1 MNSTAVNMTT
11 CQGQFKRSGRRRAV
25 LQGRTNTKWKL
36 FWIYPFHLSKSSKWK
51 KYLSLFPRLLFVWLF
66 HYCLFT
72 LIRLPSWHIVSNCA
86 MCIYGTYKY
95 FLLQNHLNDLYSN
108 DTDAFLK
115 LYCHS
120 RKLINQEIC
129 SIAYVRF
136 KIFFCRWR
144 LLGWDKGRAIY
155 SSTESEFISELT
167 KSIFTV
173 YVYWYFFDLW
183 GYIRMLGLVS
193 GLRSKYWLC

>member
-1 MNSTAVNMTT
+1 MERVFRSVSQSSYEIPKTWNCVYTICPCCICLTQRKPLPLSSHGLLRFMNSTAVNMTT

-36 FWIYPFHLSKSSKWK
+36 FWKYPFHLSKSSKWK

-95 FLLQNHLNDLYSN
+95 VLLQNHLNDLYTN
-108 DTDAFLK
+108 ETDAFLK
-115 LYCHS
+115 LYFHS
-120 RKLINQEIC
+120 RK
-129 SIAYVRF
+129 
-136 KIFFCRWR
+136 
-144 LLGWDKGRAIY
+144 
-155 SSTESEFISELT
+155 SS
-167 KSIFTV
+167 
-173 YVYWYFFDLW
+173 
-183 GYIRMLGLVS
+183 
-193 GLRSKYWLC
+193 